1 MLLKNQWVNE
11 EIQEEMRKYLKTK
24 ENENTTLKIYEVQK
38 KQF

>member
-11 EIQEEMRKYLKTK
+11 EIKKEMRKYLKTK
-24 ENENTTLKIYEVQK
+24 ENENITLKIYGVQK